1 MPASP
6 SRDSRSPD
14 PFELQ
19 AHHHLAA
26 GRWRK
31 ARDAFKE
38 LCKRDRVKF
47 QPLLIEANVGL
58 ARSML
63 HKRLVADAQQVLEYL
78 KTIASPETIAAL
90 ESEIATASVGASKP
104 ASDPVALLAEGLLPP
119 NDRCRMADG
128 LVVAFS
134 RGTMETGNAAQ
145 AQVVADLRAIQQAI
159 EATCLDDPDR
169 ALDLVRPLKRDSA
182 FAHWR
187 LFVRAVVAYQRGEF
201 EKARQY
207 FEQLPTDSGPGRA
220 GAAWLLAIGVRVD
233 TSGQAPRLEA
243 VLDAAGALSGEP
255 GWGRVLAR
263 AEALWRADKHAAS
276 YRAVRTAKASFPSDG
291 VDLTSAL
298 SEFYFKAATAL
309 HDDHRSPYLD
319 MLSEIEELRREK
331 NPTELRLIR
340 RILCLLATSGP
351 GRDFETEDMRQLW
364 VGFLQ
369 GHERAHGANPR
380 LASAAWCWL
389 GEVLARPLPP
399 PTFFRRT
406 PKHDDSGDAIAA
418 LEKSIALDPT
428 NIRAHLVLASV
439 FATAKRVRDR
449 NRLLDVMAARFPND
463 KGVLLAVGA
472 ACLDRKATVK
482 ATDYFARALALD
494 RLDPTTPDLLVS
506 AYHRLA
512 LQHMQKGRI
521 AEGRRVMDRAS
532 EFGLNTSENLVRS
545 RWCLAA
551 RRGVLEA
558 LYGDAPLSVV
568 SLDEARAISPSPAA
582 FAFFVRSAW
591 THYDIRRPLPASLE
605 TELKRAATEQP
616 NVRDAV
622 TLVQLRLY
630 WTSEG
635 LLPRPGTVEESWLRR
650 YLKAAARKPF
660 TRDDAVS
667 LLELLRRLHGFREET
682 LAFTSPVLKRDPTD
696 PLFRLYRD
704 LLQPFPMLTR
714 SAIENILAEARLR
727 KDVVAEQLAHEAVG
741 QLGMIGL
748 APRIWEDDDED
759 DDDGFDFDDEED
771 MDDFDDD
778 DLIPSRRPK
787 GSPEV
792 ASALAA
798 LIAQMAANMARGK
811 PVKPVSPVKIVM
823 PADLATPAELNTKRP
838 DKKPAVAP
846 DPHQSDLF

>member
-19 AHHHLAA
+19 AHAHLAA

-58 ARSML
+58 ARSLL
-63 HKRLVADAQQVLEYL
+63 HKRLVADAQQVVEYL
-78 KTIASPETIAAL
+78 KTIASAETIAAL
-90 ESEIATASVGASKP
+90 ESEIGNAAVDSSKP
-104 ASDPVALLAEGLLPP
+104 ASDPVALLAEGSLAPS
-119 NDRCRMADG
+119 DRCRMADG
-128 LVVAFS
+128 LVVAFN
-134 RGTMETGNAAQ
+134 RGTMETRTAAQ
-145 AQVVADLRAIQQAI
+145 EQVVADLRAIQQAI
-159 EATCLDDPDR
+159 EATCLDEPDR

-201 EKARQY
+201 EKARES

-220 GAAWLLAIGVRVD
+220 RAAWRLAIGGRVD
-233 TSGQAPRLEA
+233 LAQGPRSEA

-255 GWGRVLAR
+255 GWGRVVLR

-276 YRAVRTAKASFPSDG
+276 YRAVRTAKTSFPSEG

-298 SEFYFKAATAL
+298 SDFFFNAATAM

-331 NPTELRLIR
+331 NPTELRRIR
-340 RILCLLATSGP
+340 RILCLLATSAP

-364 VGFLQ
+364 EGFLQ
-369 GHERAHGANPR
+369 SHERAHGANPR
-380 LASAAWCWL
+380 LASAALCWL

-399 PTFFRRT
+399 PIFFRRT
-406 PKHDDSGDAIAA
+406 PKREDSHDAIAA
-418 LEKSIALDPT
+418 LEKSIKLDPT
-428 NIRAHLVLASV
+428 NIRAHLLLATV
-439 FATAKRVRDR
+439 YATAKRVRDR
-449 NRLLDVMAARFPND
+449 NRLLDVMADRFPND
-463 KGVLLAVGA
+463 KGVLLIVGA
-472 ACLDRKATVK
+472 TCLDRKAIVK

-494 RLDPTTPDLLVS
+494 RLDPNTPDLLVT

-512 LQHMQKGRI
+512 LQHMQKGRVT
-521 AEGRRVMDRAS
+521 EGRRVMDRAG
-532 EFGLNTSENLVRS
+532 EFGLNTSENFVRS

-551 RRGVLEA
+551 RRGVLEM
-558 LYGDAPLSVV
+558 LYGDAPLSAV
-568 SLDEARAISPSPAA
+568 SLDEARAISPTPAA
-582 FAFFVRSAW
+582 FAFFVRSTW
-591 THYDIRRPLPASLE
+591 THYDIRRPFPASLE
-605 TELKRAATEQP
+605 GELKRAATKQP

-622 TLVQLRLY
+622 MLVQLHLY
-630 WTSEG
+630 WPSEG
-635 LLPRPGTVEESWLRR
+635 LLTHQGTAEESWLRR

-660 TRDDAVS
+660 IRDDAVS
-667 LLELLRRLHGFREET
+667 LLALLRRLHGFREET
-682 LAFTSPVLKRDPTD
+682 LAFTLPMLKRDPTD

-704 LLQPFPMLTR
+704 LLQPYPMLTR
-714 SAIENILAEARLR
+714 AAIEDILAEARR
-727 KDVVAEQLAHEAVG
+727 RNDQAAEQLAHEAVG
-741 QLGMIGL
+741 QLGMIGA
-748 APRIWEDDDED
+748 APRMWE
-759 DDDGFDFDDEED
+759 DDEED
-771 MDDFDDD
+771 EDGIDDDDDMFDFDDD

-787 GSPEV
+787 SSPEV
-792 ASALAA
+792 VATLAA
-798 LIAQMAANMARGK
+798 LIAQMAANMPRGK
-811 PVKPVSPVKIVM
+811 PVKPAKPATPIKIVM
-823 PADLATPAELNTKRP
+823 PADLATPAESNTKRP
-838 DKKPAVAP
+838 DKKPAVTP

>member
-19 AHHHLAA
+19 AHAHLAA
-26 GRWRK
+26 ERWRK

-47 QPLLIEANVGL
+47 QPSLVEANVGL

-104 ASDPVALLAEGLLPP
+104 ASDPVALLADGLLPP
-119 NDRCRMADG
+119 NDRCRMADQ

-134 RGTMETGNAAQ
+134 RGTMETGTAAK
-145 AQVVADLRAIQQAI
+145 AQVIAELRAIQQAI

-187 LFVRAVVAYQRGEF
+187 VFVRAVVAYQRGEF

-207 FEQLPTDSGPGRA
+207 FEQLPADSGPGRA
-220 GAAWLLAIGVRVD
+220 GAAWLLTIGVRVD
-233 TSGQAPRLEA
+233 TTAQGPRLEA
-243 VLDAAGALSGEP
+243 VLDAAGALRDEP

-298 SEFYFKAATAL
+298 SDFYFNAAIAM
-309 HDDHRSPYLD
+309 HDDHRRPYLD

-331 NPTELRLIR
+331 NPTELRQIR

-364 VGFLQ
+364 EGFLQ
-369 GHERAHGANPR
+369 GHERAHGPNPR
-380 LASAAWCWL
+380 LASAALCWL

-399 PTFFRRT
+399 PTFFLRT
-406 PKHDDSGDAIAA
+406 PKRDDSADAIAA
-418 LEKSIALDPT
+418 LEKSIMLDPT
-428 NIRAHLVLASV
+428 NIRAHLLLASV
-439 FATAKRVRDR
+439 YATAKRVRDR
-449 NRLLDVMAARFPND
+449 NRLLDVMAGRFPND

-472 ACLDRKATVK
+472 ACNDRKALVK

-494 RLDPTTPDLLVS
+494 RLDPTLPDLLVA

-512 LQHMQKGRI
+512 LQHMQKGRA

-551 RRGVLEA
+551 RRGVLES
-558 LYGDAPLSVV
+558 LYGDAPLSAVA
-568 SLDEARAISPSPAA
+568 LDEARASSPSPAG

-591 THYDIRRPLPASLE
+591 THYAIRRPVPASLE
-605 TELKRAATEQP
+605 AELKRAATEQP
-616 NVRDAV
+616 NIRDAV
-622 TLVQLRLY
+622 MLVQLRLY

-650 YLKAAARKPF
+650 YLKAAARKPLI
-660 TRDDAVS
+660 RDDAVS
-667 LLELLRRLHGFREET
+667 LLGLLRRLHGFREEA
-682 LAFTSPVLKRDPTD
+682 LAFTAPVLKRDPTD

-704 LLQPFPMLTR
+704 LLQPYPMLTR
-714 SAIENILAEARLR
+714 AAIEDILAEARRRNDLA
-727 KDVVAEQLAHEAVG
+727 AEQLAHEAVG
-741 QLGMIGL
+741 QLGMIGS
-748 APRIWEDDDED
+748 APLMWEDDDEE
-759 DDDGFDFDDEED
+759 DGIDDED
-771 MDDFDDD
+771 DIFDFDDD
-778 DLIPSRRPK
+778 DLIPSRRPAQ
-787 GSPEV
+787 SPEV

-798 LIAQMAANMARGK
+798 LIAQLAANMPRGK
-811 PVKPVSPVKIVM
+811 PVKPAKPVTPVKIVM
-823 PADLATPAELNTKRP
+823 PADLATPAESNTKRP
-838 DKKPAVAP
+838 DKKPTVAP